1 MGISSLLYTI
11 GQGFRNIRRNSLFT
25 LASMATIASC
35 LFLFG
40 LFYAIILNFQ
50 HIVQAA
56 EENVSVTVFFNEGV
70 TEEEMLQ
77 LKIAIEERDEVKEV
91 NYTSAEA
98 AWESFKEYLGD
109 GADTFTENPLE
120 NCASLEIFVSD
131 VSRQSDLVAYL
142 QNLEA
147 VRSVNYSEITATTLS
162 GFNRLAAYIY
172 IGIVVILLAVS
183 VFLISNTVTI
193 GIAVRKEEISIMKYI
208 GATDFFVRAPFVVEG
223 IIIGLLG
230 SIIPVFAIN
239 YIYQKAVEYIT
250 SRFSILTQIMS
261 FLPAQTVT
269 RNLAVISIALGV
281 GIGFFGSLI
290 TVRRHI
296 RV

>member
-1 MGISSLLYTI
+1 
-11 GQGFRNIRRNSLFT
+11 
-25 LASMATIASC
+25 
-35 LFLFG
+35 
-40 LFYAIILNFQ
+40 
-50 HIVQAA
+50 
-56 EENVSVTVFFNEGV
+56 
-70 TEEEMLQ
+70 MLQ

-131 VSRQSDLVAYL
+131 VSRQSDLVSYL